1 MATKS
6 RSEWGPLLFSFV
18 AIGIAVISIAY
29 CSPHIIDVI
38 ESGWERSTRAIAY
51 FTRIIRG
58 GTA

>member
-6 RSEWGPLLFSFV
+6 RNDWTVVWSIL
-18 AIGIAVISIAY
+18 AIVLAILTIIYCMPSIVEMISN
-29 CSPHIIDVI
+29 
-38 ESGWERSTRAIAY
+38 GWERSTRAIAY